1 MSVIHTARP
10 ARSGS
15 EGALRLAI
23 GVVLFGGTALV
34 ALHDWAGIGGFDS
47 FVNGPLYDAVIVS
60 AGLACLLKARGAGA
74 ERNAWI
80 VIAIAV
86 FSWAAGEIYWTAE
99 IEGNSSAPYPS
110 PADIGYLVFYPLAVA
125 GLVLLVRAR
134 AHQLDWR
141 LWVDGSIASLG
152 TAALG
157 AAIVFEFV
165 ADRTS
170 GSTLEMATTLAYPL
184 GDILLVSLVVG
195 VVALTRWRPGPTWT
209 LLLAGLATMGFADI
223 AYTLETNGVG
233 ILDGDW
239 VEPIYLL
246 AASFVGAVLWQL
258 EAATIQPHA
267 RFEGWRELAVPGFFA
282 LVMIGLFSIQ
292 YFQHSAGLTSVLWA
306 ATMLAVLAR
315 LAISVREN
323 KRLLDQV
330 RTDQL
335 TGLGNRGRLQIDLPE
350 RVHEASERPLTLV
363 MLDLNGFKHYN
374 DTFGHPAGDEMLTWM
389 GARLREALGKDGQ
402 GYRIGGDEFV
412 VLIDCEP
419 ERHEAVVKRAT
430 EALTARG
437 RGYEIGAAWGKVAV
451 PDEAETPSAAM
462 QLADVRMYAQKESR
476 RTSHPDGIEI
486 DGGEVKVEL
495 DGAGSGEALEQRK

>member
-1 MSVIHTARP
+1 MIPTSRP
-10 ARSGS
+10 SRFGS

-47 FVNGPLYDAVIVS
+47 FVNGPLYDAVIFS

-74 ERNAWI
+74 ERSAWI
-80 VIAIAV
+80 VIAAAV
-86 FSWAAGEIYWTAE
+86 FAWTAGEIYWTAE
-99 IEGNSSAPYPS
+99 IEGNPSAPYPS
-110 PADIGYLVFYPLAVA
+110 PADIGYLVFYPLAVT

-141 LWVDGSIASLG
+141 LWIDGLIASLG

-157 AAIVFEFV
+157 AAVVFEFV
-165 ADRTS
+165 ADRTG
-170 GSTLEMATTLAYPL
+170 GSTVEMATTLSYPL
-184 GDILLVSLVVG
+184 GDIMLVSLVVG
-195 VVALTRWRPGPTWT
+195 VVALTRWRPGRTWT
-209 LLLAGLATMGFADI
+209 LLLLGLGTMGFADI
-223 AYTLETNGVG
+223 AYTLQTNGIG

-239 VEPIYLL
+239 VEPIYLI
-246 AASFVGAVLWQL
+246 AAAFVGAVLWQR
-258 EAATIQPHA
+258 EAATIQPQA

-292 YFQHSAGLTSVLWA
+292 YFKHSAGLTSVLWA

-335 TGLGNRGRLQIDLPE
+335 TGIGNRGRLQIDLPD
-350 RVHEASERPLTLV
+350 RVRDADERPLTL
-363 MLDLNGFKHYN
+363 MLLDLNGFKHYN
-374 DTFGHPAGDEMLTWM
+374 DTFGHPAGDEMLARM
-389 GARLREALGKDGQ
+389 GAQLREALGEDGQ
-402 GYRIGGDEFV
+402 AYRIGGDEFV
-412 VLIDCEP
+412 VLIDCEA
-419 ERHEAVVKRAT
+419 ERHDDVAKRAA
-430 EALTARG
+430 EALTERG
-437 RGYEIGAAWGKVAV
+437 RGYEIGAAWGLARV
-451 PDEAETPSAAM
+451 PADADTGRAAM

-476 RTSHPDGIEI
+476 RVSHPDGIEI
-486 DGGEVKVEL
+486 DGAEIEVAL
-495 DGAGSGEALEQRK
+495 HRAGSGETLEQRK

>member
-1 MSVIHTARP
+1 VTHTARP

-34 ALHDWAGIGGFDS
+34 ALHDWAGIGGFDA
-47 FVNGPLYDAVIVS
+47 FLNGPLYDAIIVS

-74 ERNAWI
+74 ERRAWI
-80 VIAIAV
+80 VIAAAI

-99 IEGNSSAPYPS
+99 IEGNPSAPYPS

-141 LWVDGSIASLG
+141 LWIDGLIAALG

-157 AAIVFEFV
+157 AAVVFEFV
-165 ADRTS
+165 ADRTT
-170 GSTLEMATTLAYPL
+170 GSTLEVVTTLAYPL
-184 GDILLVSLVVG
+184 GDIALVSLVVG
-195 VVALTRWRPGPTWT
+195 VVALTRWHPGATWT
-209 LLLAGLATMGFADI
+209 LLLAGLATMGVADI
-223 AYTLETNGVG
+223 AYTLQTNGVG
-233 ILDGDW
+233 ILSGDW

-246 AASFVGAVLWQL
+246 AAAFVGSVLWRE
-258 EAATIQPHA
+258 EAAAIQPQA
-267 RFEGWRELAVPGFFA
+267 RFEGWRELAVPSFFA

-292 YFQHSAGLTSVLWA
+292 YFKHSAGLTSVLWA

-330 RTDQL
+330 RTDFL
-335 TGLGNRGRLQIDLPE
+335 TGIGNRGRLQVDLPN
-350 RVHEASERPLTLV
+350 RVRDASERPLML
-363 MLDLNGFKHYN
+363 MLLDLNGFKRYN
-374 DTFGHPAGDEMLTWM
+374 DTFGHPAGDEMLARM
-389 GARLREALGKDGQ
+389 GARLREALGADGQ
-402 GYRIGGDEFV
+402 AYRIGGDEFV
-412 VLIDCEP
+412 VLIECER
-419 ERHEAVVKRAT
+419 ERHDAVAKAAA
-430 EALTARG
+430 EALTERG
-437 RGYEIGAAWGKVAV
+437 RGYEVGAAWGKVAI
-451 PDEAETPSAAM
+451 PAEAETPSAAM

-476 RTSHPDGIEI
+476 RVSHPDGIEI
-486 DGGEVKVEL
+486 DGAEVKVAL
-495 DGAGSGEALEQRK
+495 DRAGSGETLEQRK

>member
-1 MSVIHTARP
+1 VIHTARSS
-10 ARSGS
+10 RSGS

-34 ALHDWAGIGGFDS
+34 ALHDWAGIGGYDS
-47 FVNGPLYDAVIVS
+47 FLNGPLYDAVIFS

-74 ERNAWI
+74 ERGAWI
-80 VIAIAV
+80 LIAAAV
-86 FSWAAGEIYWTAE
+86 FSWTAGEIYWTAE
-99 IEGNSSAPYPS
+99 IEGNPSAPYPS

-141 LWVDGSIASLG
+141 LWIDGLIASLG

-157 AAIVFEFV
+157 AAVVFEFV

-184 GDILLVSLVVG
+184 GDIVLVSLVVG
-195 VVALTRWRPGPTWT
+195 VVALTRWRPGATWT
-209 LLLAGLATMGFADI
+209 LLLLGLGTMGIADI
-223 AYTLETNGVG
+223 AYTLQTNGVG
-233 ILDGDW
+233 MLSGDW

-246 AASFVGAVLWQL
+246 AAAFIGSVLWQ
-258 EAATIQPHA
+258 EETATIQPQA

-292 YFQHSAGLTSVLWA
+292 YFNHSAGLTSVLWA

-330 RTDQL
+330 RTDLL
-335 TGLGNRGRLQIDLPE
+335 TGIGNRGRLQIDLPD
-350 RVHEASERPLTLV
+350 RVRDATERPLTLV
-363 MLDLNGFKHYN
+363 LLDLNGFKHYN
-374 DTFGHPAGDEMLTWM
+374 DTFGHPAGDEMLARM
-389 GARLREALGKDGQ
+389 GARLREALGDDGRA
-402 GYRIGGDEFV
+402 YRIGGDEFV
-412 VLIDCEP
+412 VLIDCE
-419 ERHEAVVKRAT
+419 HHDAVVKRAT
-430 EALTARG
+430 EALTERG
-437 RGYEIGAAWGKVAV
+437 RGYEVGTAWGKVEVTA
-451 PDEAETPSAAM
+451 EAGTPSAAM

-486 DGGEVKVEL
+486 DGTEVKVTL
-495 DGAGSGEALEQRK
+495 DRAGSGETLEQRK